1 MKAIISKIFA
11 RKKKFEDFDF
21 SSIKS
26 VLIRPIGTGLGDAII
41 LTAVLKQL
49 KEAYPNIKTGVL
61 AVKRNE
67 IVFRNNPFVDKV
79 IKDNFIAHFS
89 NRGKWQIFI
98 DYIPSFTTRNI
109 IFDFILKPKYTIS
122 FQKKEKKYYNINTIQ
137 NIDYYIPDL
146 ARTHLSKSLELTPF
160 KPYIKTADPEYSL
173 PEIPKECEEKAKKL
187 LHKEKANVVLS
198 PSGTDRKINPEEIRE
213 ILKSAFEGKEDQVN
227 LIIPFT
233 RDSAEYIS
241 VLRDLRPSQTPPLST
256 EEFFALIK
264 NADMIISVDSAAV
277 HIACAYRK
285 DLLAFYSGWERNF
298 KLFAPLK
305 ADNAI
310 AIQSEISASA
320 PVKEIKALPVEKAV
334 ASIRKLLHNKI

>member
-1 MKAIISKIFA
+1 MKKFIPKIFSR
-11 RKKKFEDFDF
+11 RKDDSGLDF
-21 SSIKS
+21 SNIKS
-26 VLIRPIGTGLGDAII
+26 VLIRPIGAGVGDAVI

-49 KEAYPNIKTGVL
+49 KEAYPHIQTGVL

-67 IVFRNNPFVDKV
+67 NVFMANPFVDKV
-79 IKDNFIAHFS
+79 IKDNFIGYLS
-89 NRGKWQIFI
+89 NRGKWQVFM

-109 IFDFILKPKYTIS
+109 IFDFILKPRYTIS
-122 FQKKEKKYYNINTIQ
+122 FPKKDKKYYNLNTIQ
-137 NIDYYIPDL
+137 NIDYYVPDL

-173 PEIPKECEEKAKKL
+173 PEIPKECEDKAKRL
-187 LHKEKANVVLS
+187 LQKEKTNIVLS
-198 PSGTDRKINPEEIRE
+198 PSGTDRKINTEEMRE
-213 ILKSAFEGKEDQVN
+213 ILKSALSGKEGQVN
-227 LIIPFT
+227 IIIPFT
-233 RDSAEYIS
+233 RDSADYLS

-285 DLLAFYSGWERNF
+285 NLLAFYSGWERNF

-310 AIQSEISASA
+310 AVKSDSSADA

-334 ASIRKLLHNKI
+334 ASIRKLLQNKI